1 MKLSDTYSALIVL
14 VVMAEIY
21 LKIIFKLKAG
31 SLQTSFKIS
40 ATKVQDHCKLILSS
54 VQTYKKITANFV
66 VLTINASN
74 YNSPNFYCV

>member
-40 ATKVQDHCKLILSS
+40 ATKVQDHCKSILNS